1 MSRLSSRRCRPPRA
15 APSSDLRGHRP
26 HLIALRGLALLLV
39 VLTVVVDATPAYAKM
54 DGTRSATPAH
64 LTNSYNADMSGARKW
79 PPYPV
84 SGVRGG
90 EGKRGDEERS
100 SHCTLTLFCW
110 LAGGWPARK
119 GCSMEAGGGALV
131 APWWLLTARC
141 TPHSTRPLKQPLVR
155 RPPTPPPPPPMPP
168 LRPPHPLPDR
178 RHHIVM
184 DNPRPAQKREME
196 CGIPRLSPR
205 GISYRDE
212 EEYSSEEDEPEDVES
227 KDPRLKDAFLDDS
240 EDVLRVGE
248 EAAGGAEY
256 DKSGRIRPDVLTKRI
271 VGGSE
276 ARFGEFPWQA
286 HIRIAGYQ
294 CGGVL
299 VGRAHVA
306 TAAHCVHRAR
316 LRDITVF
323 LGEHDTQN
331 TGLYSEPLPGE
342 ARRVVKKVIHP
353 EFQYRVTQPDRY
365 DVALLRLSR
374 PVSFRA
380 NIIPICLPAAGQDA
394 LFRGRLGVVA
404 GWGKTDTSYGKTGTN
419 ILHKAT
425 VPILRDDEC
434 LRWHRSK
441 NIRLQLHSE
450 MFCAGHRDGHSDACL
465 GDSGGPL
472 VVLVDGRWTLAGI
485 TSAGFGCAVDHQPG
499 IYHKVTVTA
508 DWIAEHVT

>member
-1 MSRLSSRRCRPPRA
+1 
-15 APSSDLRGHRP
+15 
-26 HLIALRGLALLLV
+26 
-39 VLTVVVDATPAYAKM
+39 
-54 DGTRSATPAH
+54 
-64 LTNSYNADMSGARKW
+64 
-79 PPYPV
+79 
-84 SGVRGG
+84 
-90 EGKRGDEERS
+90 
-100 SHCTLTLFCW
+100 
-110 LAGGWPARK
+110 
-119 GCSMEAGGGALV
+119 MEAGGGALV
-131 APWWLLTARC
+131 APWWLITARC
-141 TPHSTRPLKQPLVR
+141 TPYDVPVKQPTIR
-155 RPPTPPPPPPMPP
+155 RPP
-168 LRPPHPLPDR
+168 PLPDR
-178 RHHIVM
+178 RHHFVV
-184 DNPRPAQKREME
+184 DNPRPPPQLPNREME
-196 CGIPRLSPR
+196 FSLSTSFATLWHLLDFGVAKLVLSTNSILWNAKLFDSFLCKCGIPRLSPR
-205 GISYRDE
+205 GISYHNDE
-212 EEYSSEEDEPEDVES
+212 YAAED
-227 KDPRLKDAFLDDS
+227 DAATPLDDDFLDDS
-240 EDVLRVGE
+240 EDSMGVGE
-248 EAAGGAEY
+248 AALAPEDHGGA
-256 DKSGRIRPDVLTKRI
+256 RRLRTDVLSKRI

-323 LGEHDTQN
+323 LGEYDTQN
-331 TGLYSEPLPGE
+331 TGMYSEPLPGE

-365 DVALLRLSR
+365 DLALLRLSR

-380 NIIPICLPAAGQDA
+380 NIIPICLPTAGQDA

-425 VPILRDDEC
+425 VPILKDDEC

-472 VVLVDGRWTLAGI
+472 VVLIGGRWTLAGI

-499 IYHKVTVTA
+499 IYHKVAVTA
-508 DWIAEHVT
+508 NWIAEQVL